1 MPGSRSVLV
10 RSTSA
15 VVAALAG
22 CLISI
27 ANAAPNS
34 LRDLLASRDLTFLAD
49 VKHGV
54 RERVLFFSSEA
65 LFQDMAAAG
74 VRHVAIE
81 MPRVLGRQALTIET
95 DTDLEVFA
103 QDVVRSQRWHFT
115 DPSRPDEEEGETQ
128 LLVVRAMGRQV
139 LLARKYGMSLTYFDF
154 NNPLG
159 GFMTYNDPVYRC
171 IAGLTSTAWLKYGL
185 DSKVSKAD
193 RDAAIMRER
202 FSHDGELADF
212 IAKHV
217 SGNGGGRTVVI
228 GGYAH
233 AVLPLGLKENL
244 QRRLGTDAA
253 VIAVHG
259 DASEEQEF
267 ATFLAEQARLIQVD
281 LSRPADYWFRI
292 ADASV
297 QQRSWDAAAILAL
310 DGSGYRKVPAVCEQI
325 AQSQH

>member
-1 MPGSRSVLV
+1 MPGSRSSLV
-10 RSTSA
+10 HFTGA
-15 VVAALAG
+15 AVAALTAY
-22 CLISI
+22 LVSI
-27 ANAAPNS
+27 AHAAPPS
-34 LRDLLASRDLTFLAD
+34 LRDLLASRDLIFLAD

-65 LFQDMAAAG
+65 LFEDLAAAG
-74 VRHVAIE
+74 VRNVAVE

-95 DTDLEVFA
+95 DADLEIFA
-103 QDVVRSQRWHFT
+103 QDIVRSQRWHFT
-115 DPSRPDEEEGETQ
+115 DPSRPDEEGGETQ
-128 LLVVRAMGRQV
+128 LLVARAMGRQV

-159 GFMTYNDPVYRC
+159 GFATYNDPVYRC
-171 IAGLTSTAWLKYGL
+171 LAGLTSAAWLKYGL

-212 IAKHV
+212 IVKHV
-217 SGNGGGRTVVI
+217 TGNGGGRTVVI

-233 AVLPLGLKENL
+233 AVLPQGLKENL
-244 QRRLGTDAA
+244 ERRFGMDAA

-259 DASEEQEF
+259 DAREEQEF
-267 ATFLAEQARLIQVD
+267 AAFLTEQAHLIQVD
-281 LSRPADYWFRI
+281 LSKPADYWFRI

-297 QQRSWDAAAILAL
+297 RQQSWDAAAMLAL
-310 DGSGYRKVPAVCEQI
+310 DGTGEHKVPAVCEQL